1 MTLVATI
8 LREQKLYLL
17 GNKNNYKQKATRMG
31 WPLFIHNHFT
41 SSGPLYPLLIFSSSN
56 VW

>member
-17 GNKNNYKQKATRMG
+17 GNRTNQEAKGHPIQVA
-31 WPLFIHNHFT
+31 FIHSF
-41 SSGPLYPLLIFSSSN
+41 
-56 VW
+56 

>member
-17 GNKNNYKQKATRMG
+17 GNKTNYKKKATQSR